1 MAHNEDAVAVAV
13 VIEELLKFL
22 ERGFGSKTVGLQDW

>member
-13 VIEELLKFL
+13 VVEKLLKIL
-22 ERGFGSKTVGLQDW
+22 ESGFGSKTVGLQDS